1 MISSGTLWHKNLG
14 LLSAR
19 AQGKARSVG
28 KEEGQDGL
36 SINST
41 PDACDKTFAPFLLSP
56 CFFLL
61 RYSLA
66 NPIHTRSH
74 LPSSLS
80 RNFLKCSMV
89 FPYIV
94 LRCSPGALKNRYSTY
109 MSYMSRTLTL
119 QIARKIDSWK
129 EGRGLPR

>member
-74 LPSSLS
+74 LPSLS

-89 FPYIV
+89 FHILYSSS
-94 LRCSPGALKNRYSTY
+94 SPGALQNMYSTY